1 MFASPF
7 AYHRATSLA
16 EAQRLLAAN
25 PGARLLAGGH
35 SLLPLMKLRL
45 GSPDALVDI
54 GRVAELRGIAES
66 GGRLRIG
73 ALTTHAEIAASEVV
87 RAKCLVLAE
96 AAGRIGDPAVRNRG
110 TIGGSVAHAD
120 PGADLPTVLVALGAA
135 FDVAGSTG
143 TRAIEAG
150 SFFQGLMSTALQP
163 DDILTAIAVPVLA
176 KGQGA
181 AYAKF
186 PHPAS
191 RYAVIGAAAWVEV
204 KGGKIAGSR
213 VVVGGLLPQ
222 PTRLTAVEQALAGQP
237 ATADSAT
244 AAAAATAGAIGGD
257 AMGDI
262 FASAEY
268 RRKVA
273 GVWVAQAIA
282 AAVSRA

>member
-87 RAKCLVLAE
+87 RARCLVLAE

-120 PGADLPTVLVALGAA
+120 PGADLPTVLVALDAA
-135 FDVAGSTG
+135 FDVAGRAG
-143 TRAIEAG
+143 TRTIEAG

-163 DDILTAIAVPVLA
+163 EDILTTVSIPVLE

-186 PHPAS
+186 THPAS
-191 RYAVIGAAAWVEV
+191 RYAVLGAAAWVEV
-204 KGGKIAGSR
+204 KGGKVTGSR

-222 PTRLTAVEQALAGQP
+222 PTRLTSVEQALAGQP
-237 ATADSAT
+237 ATAGSAT

-268 RRKVA
+268 RREVA

-282 AAVSRA
+282 AALLRA